1 MDFHINEII
10 KPNLSNN
17 TIEIN
22 LQFNRKN
29 KEVKKFIEYIK
40 SYNASIIG
48 QKDFLIKIIPYNE
61 IIFFF
66 SKEKFNYCQTS
77 DNIYKVKN
85 KLYEIEKMSLDFMRI
100 SKNCIVNI
108 EHIKDF
114 DMSKTGK
121 ININMD
127 NDVSLAVSRRRIRN
141 VLDFFDERINQV

>member
-1 MDFHINEII
+1 
-10 KPNLSNN
+10 
-17 TIEIN
+17 
-22 LQFNRKN
+22 
-29 KEVKKFIEYIK
+29 
-40 SYNASIIG
+40 
-48 QKDFLIKIIPYNE
+48 
-61 IIFFF
+61 
-66 SKEKFNYCQTS
+66 
-77 DNIYKVKN
+77 
-85 KLYEIEKMSLDFMRI
+85 MRI

>member
-48 QKDFLIKIIPYNE
+48 LKDFLIKMIPYNE

-66 SKEKFNYCQTS
+66 SKGKFNYCQTA
-77 DNIYKVKN
+77 DNIYKIKN

-100 SKNCIVNI
+100 SKSCIVNI

-127 NDVSLAVSRRRIRN
+127 NDVSLAVSRRRIRD

>member
-77 DNIYKVKN
+77 DNI
-85 KLYEIEKMSLDFMRI
+85 
-100 SKNCIVNI
+100 
-108 EHIKDF
+108 
-114 DMSKTGK
+114 
-121 ININMD
+121 
-127 NDVSLAVSRRRIRN
+127 
-141 VLDFFDERINQV
+141 